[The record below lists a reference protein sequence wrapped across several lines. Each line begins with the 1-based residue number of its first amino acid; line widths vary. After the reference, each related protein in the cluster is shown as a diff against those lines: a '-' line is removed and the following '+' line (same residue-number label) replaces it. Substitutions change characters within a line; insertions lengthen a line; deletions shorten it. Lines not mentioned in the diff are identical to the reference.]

1 MEESGKPTMTK
12 EELLEK
18 LSQLSPATRVQ
29 FLEQYRLK
37 QRMKRGEWNPQEI
50 AAMKSDDDEPS
61 DVDKGDQRP
70 TECGS

>member
-37 QRMKRGEWNPQEI
+37 QRMKRGEWDPQEI
-50 AAMKSDDDEPS
+50 AAIKSGDDEPS
-61 DVDKGDQRP
+61 DAAKGNEGP
-70 TECGS
+70 TD

>member
-1 MEESGKPTMTK
+1 MEESGKPTMPK
-12 EELLEK
+12 AELLEK

-37 QRMKRGEWNPQEI
+37 QRMKRGEWDPQEI

-61 DVDKGDQRP
+61 DAAEGSERP
-70 TECGS
+70 TD